1 MKRIFSLMLALSI
14 LFCLCACGNS
24 SSGRNRDRDDSE
36 SSMDDNDSPS
46 SNESQKI
53 KHTGKKIS
61 GEITSA
67 SLFSDGLA
75 FVCIDNDDQTTYC
88 ITKEGYIVY
97 QIDNEFISTVNVQT
111 YVGGLILIN
120 GKLYDTQGNVTNPE
134 DLGVTQFY
142 DFAFEGGYIIADIIT
157 ADYSSTKKELCVF
170 GKNLDVIIAP
180 SEELY
185 LAVEDSITR
194 SSETYYYQDTVYFQQ
209 NDCFL
214 NLKTGEISE
223 DAPFEIPSSM
233 WKVTSEGYIFDE
245 TVYLDV
251 KKYENINSISG
262 FNNGKATIE
271 FYNKDAKLYFFSLI
285 DEEGNLLFDPIQSSE
300 KVAILTEY
308 DGYDTIIVY
317 PYKNCQNVKSYN
329 TKGKLLGELDR
340 TSSKETWIFD
350 VGDGVI
356 RVRYGSPYHTYYS
369 YYNSDFTPL
378 F

>member
-1 MKRIFSLMLALSI
+1 MKRILSLLLALSI

-24 SSGRNRDRDDSE
+24 SSGRSRDRDDSE
-36 SSMDDNDSPS
+36 SSLDDNDSPS

-67 SLFSDGLA
+67 SLFSNGLA

-97 QIDNEFISTVNVQT
+97 QINNQHVNNIVALT
-111 YVGGLILIN
+111 FSGSFVLIN
-120 GKLYDTQGNVTNPE
+120 NILYDMQGNATAPE

-142 DFAFEGGYIIADIIT
+142 DLAFEGGYIIADIIT

-170 GKNLDVIIAP
+170 DKNFDVVIAP

-185 LAVEDSITR
+185 SAVENSLKHLSDA
-194 SSETYYYQDTVYFQQ
+194 YYYQDTVYFQWD
-209 NDCFL
+209 DCYL

-233 WKVTSEGYIFDE
+233 WKKGYNNYTVDDD
-245 TVYLDV
+245 VYLDLSN
-251 KKYENINSISG
+251 YENIRSLYE
-262 FNNGKATIE
+262 FQNGKAPIS
-271 FYNKDAKLYFFSLI
+271 FYNKDAKLYFFSMI
-285 DEEGNLLFDPIQSSE
+285 DEDGNLLFDPVKFGENHVLID
-300 KVAILTEY
+300 Y
-308 DGYDTIIVY
+308 DGYETLIVY
-317 PYKNCQNVKSYN
+317 DTNRKKVKSYN
-329 TKGKLLGELDR
+329 IRGELLGELDK
-340 TSSKETWIFD
+340 TSSRDSWSFD
-350 VGDGVI
+350 VGDSVI
-356 RVRYGSPYHTYYS
+356 RVCCGSAYRSYYS
-369 YYNSDFTPL
+369 YFNSDFTPL